1 MQINSYNSKIIIES
15 NLSASLEP
23 VFSKFQAEKIFVIV
37 DSNTYEFCF
46 PQLKEIIQQKNTF
59 VLTIGQGE
67 ENKNFDTVRKI
78 WDFLQANKCERNS
91 LIINL
96 GGGLLLD
103 IGGFAAATYQR
114 GVKFIHIPTT
124 LLSMV
129 DASIGGKLGFNFNG
143 IKNQIGLFQTPEFV
157 IINPSFLKTLNKRQI
172 YAGWAEMLKHGLIH
186 SQEHLDHIIKQN
198 PLELGDVK
206 WKKLIYNSL
215 QIKNHFVIND
225 PHEKGMRKALNFGH
239 TIGHAFESLSF
250 EKKEPLLHGE
260 AVANGM
266 ICELFLSSRLLN
278 FPIKKAEKIID
289 SILKTYRQIKID
301 KQDVNKLE
309 QIMIFDKK
317 NKDNAVNFSLLK
329 DVGSLALDQYATE
342 EEIRGSLFYYKGKF
356 ESKGQI

>member
-15 NLSASLEP
+15 NLSSSIKP
-23 VFSKFQAEKIFVIV
+23 VFSKLQAEKIFVIV

-46 PQLKEIIQQKNTF
+46 PQLKEIIQQKNVF

-67 ENKNFDTVRKI
+67 ANKNSETVQKI
-78 WDFLQANKCERNS
+78 WDFLQENKCERGS

-114 GVKFIHIPTT
+114 GVNFIHIPTT

-157 IINPSFLKTLNKRQI
+157 IINPSFLKTLNDRQI

-186 SQEHLDHIIKQN
+186 SQQHLDEIIKRD
-198 PLELGDVK
+198 PLELEEAEWEK
-206 WKKLIYNSL
+206 IIHNSL
-215 QIKNHFVIND
+215 NIKNHFVIND
-225 PHEKGMRKALNFGH
+225 PYEKGIRKALNVGH

-260 AVANGM
+260 AVANGI
-266 ICELFLSSRLLN
+266 ICELFLSSQLLS
-278 FPIKKAEKIID
+278 FPMNKAETIID
-289 SILKTYRQIKID
+289 SISKIYRQIEID
-301 KQDVNKLE
+301 NQDIDKLE
-309 QIMIFDKK
+309 QIMLFDKK
-317 NKDNAVNFSLLK
+317 NKDNAINFSLLS
-329 DVGSLALDQYATE
+329 DVGSLALDQYVTE
-342 EEIRGSLFYYKGKF
+342 EEIRRSLVYYRNIEK
-356 ESKGQI
+356 